1 MKVLTSG
8 QMKEIDRK
16 AIEDLGIIGPI
27 LMENAGL
34 QIAMEIMDC
43 FPDIDLEEIVIVAGK
58 GNNGG
63 DGFVVARHL
72 YNQGCRPHILLLAKV
87 SDLRGD
93 AALNAGIAQKMGV
106 KISET
111 PTEKEWRIQKKALKK
126 AQGSFMQRLL
136 RISILPK
143 RSPLQ

>member
-1 MKVLTSG
+1 MKVLTSQ

-43 FPDIDLEEIVIVAGK
+43 FPDIDYEEIVIIAGK

-72 YNQGCRPHILLLAKV
+72 YNQDCRPHVVLLAK
-87 SDLRGD
+87 
-93 AALNAGIAQKMGV
+93 M
-106 KISET
+106 
-111 PTEKEWRIQKKALKK
+111 KELK
-126 AQGSFMQRLL
+126 GE
-136 RISILPK
+136 
-143 RSPLQ
+143 